1 MKFDKVTFAYTKEKD
16 SLDQFSLTINAGEKV
31 GILGK
36 IGSGKSTALKL
47 AAGLYEPTKGSVT
60 LDDIDLRQIDPN
72 FLRSQ
77 VLLLEQNPRLFLGTL
92 RENLDL
98 ARMDGFSGYQKLPEA
113 LARFDNI

>member
-1 MKFDKVTFAYTKEKD
+1 MRYFKA
-16 SLDQFSLTINAGEKV
+16 LR
-31 GILGK
+31 
-36 IGSGKSTALKL
+36 KSTALKL

-60 LDDIDLRQIDPN
+60 LDDINFQIDPN
-72 FLRSQ
+72 FLRNQ
-77 VLLLEQNPRLFLGTL
+77 ILLLKQNLRSFLGTL

>member
-1 MKFDKVTFAYTKEKD
+1 M
-16 SLDQFSLTINAGEKV
+16 SQQ
-31 GILGK
+31 
-36 IGSGKSTALKL
+36 
-47 AAGLYEPTKGSVT
+47 KGSIT
-60 LDDIDLRQIDPN
+60 LDDINFQIVPN

-77 VLLLEQNPRLFLGTL
+77 ILLLKQNLRSFLGTL